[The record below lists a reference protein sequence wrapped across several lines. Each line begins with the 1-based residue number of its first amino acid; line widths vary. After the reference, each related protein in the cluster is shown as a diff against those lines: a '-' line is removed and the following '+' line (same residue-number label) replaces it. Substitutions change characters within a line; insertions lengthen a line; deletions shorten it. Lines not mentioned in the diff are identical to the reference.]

1 MIRQELMDNVE
12 QLINVLQGALNLD
25 NPPSIRFGCVEE
37 AHKISRTIADVV
49 SNELEA
55 QRQEQSEY
63 IVGIDLC
70 ADEDMAEMESML
82 KEVDEEI
89 KMGIGIY
96 DTEETK
102 EFKRWCFNNK
112 VSYTNGKVLNEY
124 FKERGV

>member
-70 ADEDMAEMESML
+70 GDEDMAEMESML

-102 EFKRWCFNNK
+102 EFKRYCYNNKLNFNN
-112 VSYTNGKVLNEY
+112 GQVLNEY
-124 FKERGV
+124 MKERGV